1 MCLFHWYS
9 RERCNYIRGSPR
21 DFKTYTLNHHFESH
35 LNKNFFLIFRLFNS
49 FFISC
54 AHSKELTSLS
64 IFDLREIRNRWRLYL
79 NNQLNKLLESIF
91 TPKSLFLTIT
101 KDIKSLLELLL
112 ERAKKKRKEVGI
124 KPKAY
129 SLANKITKVFC
140 ARFTGCRFC
149 FICARSDRGLD
160 SRLAK
165 TLCVSLLLDLQ
176 NDN

>member
-1 MCLFHWYS
+1 M
-9 RERCNYIRGSPR
+9 
-21 DFKTYTLNHHFESH
+21 
-35 LNKNFFLIFRLFNS
+35 
-49 FFISC
+49 
-54 AHSKELTSLS
+54 
-64 IFDLREIRNRWRLYL
+64 
-79 NNQLNKLLESIF
+79 
-91 TPKSLFLTIT
+91 

-140 ARFTGCRFC
+140 ARFTGCRFR
-149 FICARSDRGLD
+149 FICPRSDRGLD

-165 TLCVSLLLDLQ
+165 TLCVSLLLDLP